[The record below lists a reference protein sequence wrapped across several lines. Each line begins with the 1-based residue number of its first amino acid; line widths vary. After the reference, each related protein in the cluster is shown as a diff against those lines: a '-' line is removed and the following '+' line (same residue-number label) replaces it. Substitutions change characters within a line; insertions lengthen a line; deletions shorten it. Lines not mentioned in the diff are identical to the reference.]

1 MICSTSGYGVMFFN
15 FSIGRKNYAHLQML
29 FLYRALKYGFVCGA
43 VSKSKKK
50 ISKNIIGKKS
60 KK

>member
-1 MICSTSGYGVMFFN
+1 MIGSTSGYGVMFFN

-43 VSKSKKK
+43 VSKLKKN
-50 ISKNIIGKKS
+50 KN
-60 KK
+60 